1 MVENTE
7 NKTESTPEKKE
18 VLTVEEVRVDGGS
31 LMVELSSSDREEL
44 VTKGRQFVIE
54 HLGKTPEYNSW
65 ATAGV
70 EPASGPMAF
79 DPDNPDVDPYEL
91 VADGKNRTDWSY
103 KQMYKLTKMI

>member
-7 NKTESTPEKKE
+7 STEKVGK
-18 VLTVEEVRVDGGS
+18 LTVEEVKADGGS
-31 LMVELSSSDREEL
+31 LVVLVSSSDREEL

-79 DPDNPDVDPYEL
+79 DPENPDADPYEL
-91 VADGKNRTDWSY
+91 LSSGEKTDRWSY
-103 KQMYKLTKMI
+103 KQMFKLTKMI